1 MVWGRM
7 QSIANTFET
16 AEWQEIRIFLA
27 SVCAILVKRTLVM
40 WWDQVIDVCHGDA
53 LFLSQTGSFF
63 YVFLIQIHAP
73 VFSDNVPNIIVLLF
87 KERILHINGTYHLQ
101 LHVVVP
107 GIDGHTGRRWE
118 DSIQERKVGQT
129 GVVGTRAVHS
139 NIQNIHHIFTD
150 QRHHQAEE
158 RARKYIYETS
168 LTPAVKVLLFIKIRL
183 ENNRTHSHT
192 DKNPGNFYNYCII

>member
-1 MVWGRM
+1 
-7 QSIANTFET
+7 
-16 AEWQEIRIFLA
+16 
-27 SVCAILVKRTLVM
+27 M
-40 WWDQVIDVCHGDA
+40 WWDQVIGVCHGNA
-53 LFLSQTGSFF
+53 L
-63 YVFLIQIHAP
+63 FLIQIHAR
-73 VFSDNVPNIIVLLF
+73 VFSDNVPKIIMLLF
-87 KERILHINGTYHLQ
+87 KERILHIHDTYHLQ
-101 LHVVVP
+101 LHVVVS

-118 DSIQERKVGQT
+118 DSVQKSKVGQT

-168 LTPAVKVLLFIKIRL
+168 LTPAVKLLLFIKTRL

-192 DKNPGNFYNYCII
+192 DKNPGNFYNY